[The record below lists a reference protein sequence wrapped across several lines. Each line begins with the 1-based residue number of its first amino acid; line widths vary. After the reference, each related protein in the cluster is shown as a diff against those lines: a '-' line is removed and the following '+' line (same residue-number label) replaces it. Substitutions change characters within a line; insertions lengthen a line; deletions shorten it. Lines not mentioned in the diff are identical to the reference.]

1 MKTGNFCGQIH
12 PFSWN
17 NLYADDVSTKIAN
30 AQTLFNCYG
39 DRLRSSGQAVAV
51 LKTIRQ
57 RADNLQ
63 EVMVALG
70 MPRFCTACGARSE
83 GGCCSAEMANETDAI
98 LILMNMLLA
107 QEVARQREDGLECI
121 FLGAKGCSLFLK
133 PIFCLNYNCTKIK
146 HGLSPAEL
154 FELERVSAR
163 LLQEQL
169 VMEEL
174 ILAAISFKVRY

>member
-1 MKTGNFCGQIH
+1 MKTGNFCEQIH
-12 PFSWN
+12 PLSWN

-39 DRLRSSGQAVAV
+39 DWLRSDGRAAAV

-70 MPRFCTACGARSE
+70 MPRFCTACGARPE

-98 LILMNMLLA
+98 LILMNMLLG
-107 QEVARQREDGLECI
+107 QEVARQREDGLECM
-121 FLGAKGCSLFLK
+121 FLGSRGCSLFLK

-154 FELERVSAR
+154 SKLERASAR

-169 VMEEL
+169 VMEGL
-174 ILAAISFKVRY
+174 ILAAISF